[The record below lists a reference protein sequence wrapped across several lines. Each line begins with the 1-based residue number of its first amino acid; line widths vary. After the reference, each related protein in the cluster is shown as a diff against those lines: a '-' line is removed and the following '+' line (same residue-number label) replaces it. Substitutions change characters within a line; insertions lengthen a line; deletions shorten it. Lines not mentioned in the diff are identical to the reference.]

1 MRNKVLVGCALT
13 AAAGA
18 AAFLIY
24 SRRGLRGSVRH
35 PLTVQLSSL
44 MGQQRRHVKARAAQ
58 TGAQQGELSVCPYEY
73 PQVQADLLDVFGPT
87 FLNHCDYKAEST
99 AWPGKEG

>member
-18 AAFLIY
+18 AAFLLY
-24 SRRGLRGSVRH
+24 SRRGLRGPVRH

-44 MGQQRRHVKARAAQ
+44 MGQQRRHIKARAAQ
-58 TGAQQGELSVCPYEY
+58 TGAHQTELSVSPTEY

-87 FLNHCDYKAEST
+87 VYPLCL
-99 AWPGKEG
+99 